1 MKRTKKLIC
10 LAAVSAMVVSMLA
23 GCGTSTADTTSA
35 SASGS
40 ATSLPNYGSDYLEGI
55 KTKGTLVV
63 GCDPT
68 IEGVCYLDPSS
79 GEVTGFIPEVI
90 NGFAK
95 ELGVKVDWETL
106 EWSAMLTA
114 VNSGK
119 VDMIAANMNMT
130 IERSS
135 QIVFSDPYFVD
146 HGKGCVMKTS
156 SYNSLDDL
164 KDASVKIGVT
174 EGSAY
179 EDLIPQLFPSATV
192 VTLSAGTWQ
201 DALASGVIDVAFDD
215 GVVFAGPITNNLD
228 LKLLDGNGP
237 SYLNGCAFAA
247 GNYVTRDT
255 FNLYLKRLKVS
266 GDYATIYKKYMG
278 SDWVP
283 NTDVVAY

>member
-1 MKRTKKLIC
+1 MKRAKKLIGF
-10 LAAVSAMVVSMLA
+10 AVAILMMVVTAA
-23 GCGTSTADTTSA
+23 GCNSPGGG
-35 SASGS
+35 SGGKGS
-40 ATSLPNYGSDYLEGI
+40 SKMTNNGSDYLEGI
-55 KTKGTLVV
+55 KEKGLLVV

-79 GEVTGFIPEVI
+79 GKITGFIPEVI

-95 ELGVKVDWETL
+95 ELGVDVDWETL

-130 IERSS
+130 LERAS

-146 HGKGCVMKTS
+146 HGKGCVKKDSTYQS
-156 SYNSLDDL
+156 L
-164 KDASVKIGVT
+164 KDLDGEAAKFGVT

-179 EDLIPQLFPSATV
+179 EDLIPVLFPSSKI

-201 DALASGVIDVAFDD
+201 DALESGIIDVAFDD
-215 GVVFAGPITNNLD
+215 GVVFAGP
-228 LKLLDGNGP
+228 LKVNSNIRLLDGNGP

-247 GNYVTRDT
+247 DNYVTRDV
-255 FNLYLKRLKVS
+255 FNLYIQRMKIA
-266 GDYATIYKKYMG
+266 GDYSDIYEQYMG
-278 SDWVP
+278 TKWVP
-283 NTDVVAY
+283 EATVSSY